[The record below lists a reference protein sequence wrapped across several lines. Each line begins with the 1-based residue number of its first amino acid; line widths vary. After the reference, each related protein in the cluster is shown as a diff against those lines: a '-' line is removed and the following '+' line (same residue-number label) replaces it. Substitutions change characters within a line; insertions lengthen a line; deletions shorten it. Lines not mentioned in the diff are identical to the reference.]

1 MMLVLTVILQWV
13 VTLVRERLIFVLL
26 VYLLNI
32 CLTILVLISVPLDI
46 LFLEMIVFSAILS
59 VLHAIWMKVYR
70 FVILVNLMYFIIICN
85 VILQLV
91 LSILIRWHP
100 EILIVSLVL

>member
-1 MMLVLTVILQWV
+1 VLQKHLLTLKMMLALIVILQWV

-32 CLTILVLISVPLDI
+32 CLTILVLMSVPLDI

-85 VILQLV
+85 VILLLV
-91 LSILIRWHP
+91 LSILIR
-100 EILIVSLVL
+100 

>member
-32 CLTILVLISVPLDI
+32 CLTILVLMSVPLDI

-59 VLHAIWMKVYR
+59 VLHAIWIKVYR

-85 VILQLV
+85 VILLLV
-91 LSILIRWHP
+91 LSILIR
-100 EILIVSLVL
+100 